1 MSATHTVDATGA
13 VTARKTYVT
22 FSARDDAVAV
32 FRCGEREVEVPW
44 CELFEMLS
52 CAVSAWNRRAE

>member
-1 MSATHTVDATGA
+1 MSVAYSGDATGA
-13 VTARKTYVT
+13 VTAHKTYVT
-22 FSARDDAVAV
+22 FSACDGDVVV